1 VVELIPRDKDF
12 SYMNLNIFKAPF
24 NINHAAAIS
33 IITHFLFLS
42 IQPFEFSNKPIIPE
56 KKYKKFRLE
65 VIKRPQV
72 SPKIKNQLKIR
83 EPKLFK
89 PKKPI
94 ISKQTI
100 LLASKPTKQFIS
112 KPIQAFKI
120 KTRPLKS
127 KASKN
132 IKVITSSLI
141 QKNDFK
147 TPKHYT
153 NWQVARKISKNSNKN
168 FYSYNNRTANLISLK
183 NHKRFD
189 GAKFE
194 PIGLKNI
201 VNKLSQPI
209 DSYSKLVETHSV
221 SNKSFTPQIKNI
233 STLAPETNDPLL
245 EEEQKGL
252 WNDYTKKIRQMIAN
266 AKTYPSKAR
275 DKGKQGKALVSFQI
289 GKGGEIIK
297 LLIESSSGH
306 KVLDEAARMAVS
318 NAEPFPPIPEKLNK
332 QFAFLELPISFV
344 LR

>member
-1 VVELIPRDKDF
+1 MITSLFNKSFNFGHAIVISFLIHF
-12 SYMNLNIFKAPF
+12 S
-24 NINHAAAIS
+24 
-33 IITHFLFLS
+33 FLLVH
-42 IQPFEFSNKPIIPE
+42 PFEFANKPLIPE

-65 VIKRPQV
+65 IIKRHQV
-72 SPKIKNQLKIR
+72 SPKIKKQLNIKK
-83 EPKLFK
+83 PKLFK

-94 ISKQTI
+94 ISKPTMV
-100 LLASKPTKQFIS
+100 LASKPTKQFES

-120 KTRPLKS
+120 KTEPLNS
-127 KASKN
+127 RTSKN
-132 IKVITSSLI
+132 IKVITSTII

-147 TPKHYT
+147 SPKHYT
-153 NWQVARKISKNSNKN
+153 TRQVARKISKKSNKT
-168 FYSYNNRTANLISLK
+168 FDSYNTLAVNLSSIK

-194 PIGLKNI
+194 PIDIKDK
-201 VNKLSQPI
+201 VNKVNRPMGRQ
-209 DSYSKLVETHSV
+209 SKLFESHAVL
-221 SNKSFTPQIKNI
+221 NNFFTPQIKHI
-233 STLAPETNDPLL
+233 TTLAPETNDPLL
-245 EEEQKGL
+245 EEELKDL
-252 WNDYTKKIRQMIAN
+252 WNVYTTKIRQMIAN
-266 AKTYPSKAR
+266 SKTYPSKAR

-306 KVLDEAARMAVS
+306 KILDEAARMAVT

>member
-1 VVELIPRDKDF
+1 MISSLFNK
-12 SYMNLNIFKAPF
+12 PF
-24 NINHAAAIS
+24 NLGHAVVIS
-33 IITHFLFLS
+33 LVFHFSFLLAH
-42 IQPFEFSNKPIIPE
+42 PFEFANKPLIPE

-72 SPKIKNQLKIR
+72 SPKIKKQLKIR
-83 EPKLFK
+83 EPKIFK

-94 ISKQTI
+94 ISRQTI
-100 LLASKPTKQFIS
+100 VLASKPIKQFIS

-127 KASKN
+127 RTSKN
-132 IKVITSSLI
+132 IKVFTSAII

-153 NWQVARKISKNSNKN
+153 TRQVARKVSKNSNKK
-168 FYSYNNRTANLISLK
+168 FDSYNARTANLIALK
-183 NHKRFD
+183 NHKLFD
-189 GAKFE
+189 GANFE
-194 PIGLKNI
+194 PIVLKNK
-201 VNKLSQPI
+201 VNKVSQPMG
-209 DSYSKLVETHSV
+209 SYSKLVETHAV
-221 SNKSFTPQIKNI
+221 LNNSFTPQIKHI
-233 STLAPETNDPLL
+233 TELAPETNNPLL
-245 EEEQKGL
+245 EEKLKDL
-252 WNDYTKKIRQMIAN
+252 WNVYTTKIRQMIAN

-297 LLIESSSGH
+297 ILIENSSGH
-306 KVLDEAARMAVS
+306 KILDEAARMAVS

>member
-1 VVELIPRDKDF
+1 MISSLFNKSFNFGHAVVLSFVIHL
-12 SYMNLNIFKAPF
+12 S
-24 NINHAAAIS
+24 
-33 IITHFLFLS
+33 FLLAH
-42 IQPFEFSNKPIIPE
+42 PFEFANKPVIPE

-65 VIKRPQV
+65 VIKKAPV
-72 SPKIKNQLKIR
+72 SQKIKKQLNIR
-83 EPKLFK
+83 EPKIFK
-89 PKKPI
+89 SKKPI
-94 ISKQTI
+94 ISKPKI
-100 LLASKPTKQFIS
+100 VLASKPVKQFKS
-112 KPIQAFKI
+112 KTIQAFKI

-127 KASKN
+127 RNSKN
-132 IKVITSSLI
+132 IKIITSTLI
-141 QKNDFK
+141 QKSDFE

-153 NWQVARKISKNSNKN
+153 TRQAARKISKSSNKS
-168 FYSYNNRTANLISLK
+168 FDSYNTRTANLIVLK

-194 PIGLKNI
+194 PIGLKNK
-201 VNKLSQPI
+201 VTKVSQTMG
-209 DSYSKLVETHSV
+209 SYSKLVETHAV
-221 SNKSFTPQIKNI
+221 LNNSFIPQIKHI
-233 STLAPETNDPLL
+233 TALVPEANAPLL
-245 EEEQKGL
+245 EEELKDL
-252 WNDYTKKIRQMIAN
+252 WDVYTTKIRQMIAN

-318 NAEPFPPIPEKLNK
+318 NAEPFPPIPDKLNK

>member
-1 VVELIPRDKDF
+1 MISSLFNK
-12 SYMNLNIFKAPF
+12 PF
-24 NINHAAAIS
+24 NFGHAVVIS
-33 IITHFLFLS
+33 FVVHFGFLLTH
-42 IQPFEFSNKPIIPE
+42 PFQFANKPLIPE

-83 EPKLFK
+83 EPELFK

-94 ISKQTI
+94 ISKPTI
-100 LLASKPTKQFIS
+100 VLASKPIKQFES
-112 KPIQAFKI
+112 KSIQAFKM
-120 KTRPLKS
+120 KTGPLKS
-127 KASKN
+127 RSLKN
-132 IKVITSSLI
+132 IKVITSALI

-153 NWQVARKISKNSNKN
+153 TQQVARKVSKNSNKK
-168 FYSYNNRTANLISLK
+168 FDSYNVRTANLIALK

-189 GAKFE
+189 GAMLE
-194 PIGLKNI
+194 PIVLKNI
-201 VNKLSQPI
+201 FNKVSQPMG
-209 DSYSKLVETHSV
+209 SYSKLVETHAV
-221 SNKSFTPQIKNI
+221 LNNSFAPQIKHI
-233 STLAPETNDPLL
+233 TALAPETNDPLL
-245 EEEQKGL
+245 EEELKDL
-252 WNDYTKKIRQMIAN
+252 WNVYTTKIRQMIAN
-266 AKTYPSKAR
+266 AKTYPSMAR

-289 GKGGEIIK
+289 GKDGEIIK
-297 LLIESSSGH
+297 LLIENSSGH